1 LIDLRSPDGGASRF
15 GGLGSSRELEKGE
28 AMKAIRYAILPVAAG
43 LAMAVPAMAEEV
55 LPTLEVTARQWKE
68 DPAKVPESVAVIDA
82 KRLNGPGGD
91 DLEAIAA
98 ATPNVAIEQSS
109 VQSRVVMRGMSAA
122 NTGLQD
128 PVGYFVDGVALP
140 FGATQA
146 PGFFGLQSME
156 ILKGPQGALYGRNTE
171 AGAIKVETRAPS
183 WTPAASLDLTAGLA
197 KGADGNAP
205 LGSLEGWVSGAA
217 IPDRLAIGLTLRAD
231 GAEGPFRN
239 RLDGRDDGGDTS
251 RLGVSAAAS
260 LIVNDDTDVSLKSTV
275 ARNDL
280 GKMRMRY
287 VTGAYAT
294 PRFETNYNTDAWDD
308 STSAVQALQVN
319 HRIDDIELTSITGWT
334 HYDRDFQMD
343 VDTAF
348 LPTLPALYSHTDD
361 ALSQELRLASV
372 DPAARLKWLG
382 GIHVYR
388 EWTDIDYAIGT
399 PRVTRNTEIDQT
411 GVAGFGQVEY
421 AVLERL
427 RLGVGGR
434 VEHVS
439 QSGDQDYLSAARNT
453 SYSADQDV
461 TAFLPRFTAA
471 FDLTP
476 ETMLY
481 ASQARGYMP
490 GGYNY
495 AMASSGSSFGY
506 DPEYSWT
513 TEVGV
518 KTRSADGRFGAGVA
532 AFRTVTRDKQVVEVA
547 VGGATSYSNA
557 GEAEVTGLEFE
568 ADAEIAPKLR
578 LFGNFGLQHGE
589 ATDYTTATADYS
601 GNRLPMT
608 ANYTWAT
615 GVDYGKGEGVF
626 AGARVRGSGPY
637 YFDSANLVRQSA
649 FATVDVEAGYDFGG
663 VRISLWTT
671 NLFDEGYYTRGLVAP
686 LGQIVEDGAGR
697 EVGLRLSAKW

>member
-1 LIDLRSPDGGASRF
+1 
-15 GGLGSSRELEKGE
+15 
-28 AMKAIRYAILPVAAG
+28 MKAIGYAILPAAG
-43 LAMAVPAMAEEV
+43 LVLAAPAIAEET

-68 DPAKVPESVAVIDA
+68 DPTKVPGSVAVIEA
-82 KRLNGPGGD
+82 ARLGGPGGD
-91 DLEAIAA
+91 DFEAIAS

-109 VQSRVVMRGMSAA
+109 VQTRVVMRGMSVA
-122 NTGLQD
+122 NTGMQD

-146 PGFFGLQSME
+146 PGFFGLRSME
-156 ILKGPQGALYGRNTE
+156 VLKGPQGALYGRNTE
-171 AGAIKVETRAPS
+171 AGAIKAETRAPS
-183 WTPAASLDLTAGLA
+183 WTPAASLDVSAGLA
-197 KGADGNAP
+197 KGAGGNAP

-217 IPDRLAIGLTLRAD
+217 IPDRLALGLTIRAE

-251 RLGVSAAAS
+251 RLGFSGAAS
-260 LIVNDDTDVSLKSTV
+260 LIVDDDTDVSFKSTV
-275 ARNDL
+275 ARNEL

-287 VTGAYAT
+287 LGGAQAT

-319 HRIDDIELTSITGWT
+319 RRFEDVELTAITGWT

-343 VDTAF
+343 VDTAA

-361 ALSQELRLASV
+361 ALSQELRLAST
-372 DPAARLKWLG
+372 DAAARLKWLG
-382 GIHVYR
+382 GFHAYR

-399 PRVTRNTEIDQT
+399 PRVTRRTEIDQT

-434 VEHVS
+434 VEHVG
-439 QSGDQDYLSAARNT
+439 QSGDQSYASAALNT
-453 SYSADQDV
+453 AYGANQDV
-461 TAFLPRFTAA
+461 TAFLPRVTAA

-495 AMASSGSSFGY
+495 AMASSAASFAY

-518 KTRSADGRFGAGVA
+518 KTRSADGRLGAGVA
-532 AFRTVTRDKQVVEVA
+532 AFRTVTRDKQVVEIA
-547 VGGATSYSNA
+547 VGGATSYTNA
-557 GEAEVTGLEFE
+557 GEAEVYGLEFE

-578 LFGNFGLQHGE
+578 LTGNFGLQHGE
-589 ATDYTTATADYS
+589 ATDYRTPTTDYS

-608 ANYTWAT
+608 ANYTWAA
-615 GVDYGKGEGVF
+615 GLDYGKGEGVF

-649 FATVDVEAGYDFGG
+649 FATVDAEAGYDFGG
-663 VRISLWTT
+663 VRVSLWAT
-671 NLFDEGYYTRGLVAP
+671 NLFDEGTYTRGLVAP

-697 EVGLRLSAKW
+697 EVGLRVSAKW